1 MGRRCHVSR
10 GSSHLRQ
17 KTYGPRTLG
26 GYHGPGPASSHGAA
40 GEVRVLRLPAGWG
53 AERETERP
61 CTRRGGSASTRAP
74 RLVLVSACRGAAGWL
89 TWGKNLPST
98 RRCRKRTVLSG
109 GGPSGTLGKPGAE
122 KRAGPPGSAA
132 GARLELVNQP
142 RVYPIQLDPALPS
155 PPGIPWPMSGLPPAP
170 KGALSA
176 SFQLVS
182 TFLRRTENTWLFQN
196 IPPKASPP
204 QLQQGERL
212 LQK

>member
-1 MGRRCHVSR
+1 MRPVTGRNWGHGRSLGRRCHVSR

-109 GGPSGTLGKPGAE
+109 GGAEWHAWETRCREAGRPPRLSCWRTPGARE
-122 KRAGPPGSAA
+122 
-132 GARLELVNQP
+132 
-142 RVYPIQLDPALPS
+142 
-155 PPGIPWPMSGLPPAP
+155 PAP
-170 KGALSA
+170 CLPHPA
-176 SFQLVS
+176 
-182 TFLRRTENTWLFQN
+182 
-196 IPPKASPP
+196 
-204 QLQQGERL
+204 
-212 LQK
+212 